1 MEDPAQGARL
11 RTVCRCQW
19 EMCSECLEIWMSDKP
34 RCVICAA
41 PVYASYLET
50 LWIKIETLRVRAGIA
65 VLLFLACLLQGL
77 FWILAYVI
85 VAAILGTRWLVN
97 ILSTSPDSTLLIYS
111 LLCILLEK

>member
-41 PVYASYLET
+41 PSYARYLKMHWIEMET
-50 LWIKIETLRVRAGIA
+50 LEMRVRIA
-65 VLLFLACLLQGL
+65 ILLFSAYLLRGL

-85 VAAILGTRWLVN
+85 VAVIPGARWFVN
-97 ILSTSPDSTLLIYS
+97 ILSMSPDAILLIYS